1 MAEPPW
7 IRTHGVG
14 VIGAIGLGLPRATV
28 EQLVADVG
36 QFHRDSALAVLLR
49 LNLALTHHT
58 PPSQEDILRNW
69 LPDVADRFLAV
80 MREQKVE
87 VVFYAAHVLNLI
99 RLVILHAPP
108 DGGRRCDQK
117 EDFTLL
123 ARILLQI
130 TDMLVERYGKAA
142 ADRRAW

>member
-7 IRTHGVG
+7 ILKHGLA

-58 PPSQEDILRNW
+58 PLSQEEILRNW
-69 LPDVADRFLAV
+69 LPDLADPFLAV
-80 MREQKVE
+80 G
-87 VVFYAAHVLNLI
+87 AHEHW
-99 RLVILHAPP
+99 LVH
-108 DGGRRCDQK
+108 
-117 EDFTLL
+117 
-123 ARILLQI
+123 
-130 TDMLVERYGKAA
+130 A
-142 ADRRAW
+142 ADLQYLGPD